1 VAVSRLARADGQEE
15 LIDSGDAEIDSIST
29 IGYSESESES
39 EHEGEA
45 RVWQG
50 RVALTT
56 NDVFDLIGAWA

>member
-1 VAVSRLARADGQEE
+1 MARADGQEE

>member
-1 VAVSRLARADGQEE
+1 MAVSRLARADGQEE

>member
-1 VAVSRLARADGQEE
+1 MARADGQEE

-29 IGYSESESES
+29 IGYSESESESES